1 MGDSI
6 QAARDVVA
14 TVGCVLQEI
23 RFFRLICVR
32 LLGLILLT
40 VLLLPA
46 TSGCGSDANVERARD
61 QENEPSSTR
70 SDGSTGTANVDRISF
85 VGTEGD
91 LFTIG
96 PDGNEMVRLTGG
108 VRLRGE
114 GGPLAQSLDNSYLY
128 AWPTWSPDGTKLAAS
143 KVEALGTDRRVTVE
157 VIDVSN
163 SRARTI
169 HEGPVN
175 ALVAQGAPH
184 YLYWAPDSRSL
195 AFIAATNDGLTLFVD
210 DTEDPGSPVAVEV
223 GAPLYFQWAADSN
236 SLLIHL
242 RDEVKLAQR
251 PFGTQP
257 RVLLRD
263 SLGYR
268 APAISPQGTSLAY
281 GMSDGASMSLFVAPI
296 NEPENAM
303 RVAELG
309 PLSAFMW
316 APSGDHLAIAD
327 QTNQRS
333 PLFERLVVVA
343 REGGTP
349 REIARGLLMAFFW
362 DPQGAKIAWV
372 ELDRSDQTF
381 NLFVAEA
388 NGEAAHRV
396 FRFRPSRDMLTMLGF
411 FDQYAYSHSPW
422 SPDGERLV
430 VSGSPAPASRNGR
443 TAEDNRVFVLRA
455 SGDPEPQEIAVGRL
469 AFWSWN

>member
-1 MGDSI
+1 
-6 QAARDVVA
+6 
-14 TVGCVLQEI
+14 
-23 RFFRLICVR
+23 
-32 LLGLILLT
+32 
-40 VLLLPA
+40 
-46 TSGCGSDANVERARD
+46 
-61 QENEPSSTR
+61 
-70 SDGSTGTANVDRISF
+70 VDRISF

-184 YLYWAPDSRSL
+184 YIYWAPDSRSL
-195 AFIAATNDGLTLFVD
+195 AFIAANNDGLTLFVD

-257 RVLLRD
+257 RILLRD

-268 APAISPQGTSLAY
+268 TPAISPQGTSLAY
-281 GMSDGASMSLFVAPI
+281 GMSDALLCRYSLLP
-296 NEPENAM
+296 
-303 RVAELG
+303 
-309 PLSAFMW
+309 
-316 APSGDHLAIAD
+316 
-327 QTNQRS
+327 
-333 PLFERLVVVA
+333 
-343 REGGTP
+343 
-349 REIARGLLMAFFW
+349 
-362 DPQGAKIAWV
+362 
-372 ELDRSDQTF
+372 
-381 NLFVAEA
+381 
-388 NGEAAHRV
+388 
-396 FRFRPSRDMLTMLGF
+396 
-411 FDQYAYSHSPW
+411 
-422 SPDGERLV
+422 
-430 VSGSPAPASRNGR
+430 
-443 TAEDNRVFVLRA
+443 
-455 SGDPEPQEIAVGRL
+455 
-469 AFWSWN
+469 